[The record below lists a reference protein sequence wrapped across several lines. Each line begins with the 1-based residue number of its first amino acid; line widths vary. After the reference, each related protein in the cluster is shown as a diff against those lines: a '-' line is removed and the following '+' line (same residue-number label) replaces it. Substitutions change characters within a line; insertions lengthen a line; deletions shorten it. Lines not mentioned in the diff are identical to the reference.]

1 MSDPVGNVR
10 RVMSEKPRRKPTETS
25 SFGVGKRESHDSS
38 AFYERFTPPTI
49 STADDVVPPA
59 RLDEIFVGDAFT
71 LMGDDDRVA
80 DNSVALVV
88 TSPPYFVGKS
98 YEEAMGEG
106 HIPADYGEHLARLE
120 AVFGRC
126 VDKLE
131 PGGRMAVNVANLGR
145 RPYRSQAADILR
157 IFEDLGLL
165 VRGEIIWQKSIG
177 LTGSTAWGSFQSAA
191 NPVLRDTTERVI
203 VASKGRFDRAVPR
216 RVRAE
221 RGLPSASTMSREAFM
236 SYTTDVWQIQ
246 AESAMR
252 VGHPAPFPVAL
263 PRRLIELY
271 TYEGDLVLDP
281 YMGSGTTAVASL
293 QTARHYVGFETEAD
307 YVGAATSRIDEVRDR
322 LERTAERREQYRVVL
337 PAIVEDEDDEDD
349 DATPLSTAVR
359 EGRKAEYLAEKL
371 LEQCRFVVTRRN
383 QKLATGVEIDF
394 VATAPDGSVWHFD
407 VTGAF
412 TSERGGL
419 RRTDTLWK
427 SLGKA
432 AVRGTP
438 EDQSGSRFVLLTTD
452 LPSSGVGLK
461 ALREA
466 RKQKI
471 ILDAIEMLSEE
482 GQQRLIEYAEAG
494 ASVDEPIG
502 DLLGPEEP
510 DALF

>member
-1 MSDPVGNVR
+1 MSHPLGNVR

-25 SFGVGKRESHDSS
+25 SFGVGKRESHDAS
-38 AFYERFTPPTI
+38 AFYDRFTPPVI
-49 STADDVVPPA
+49 SKADDVVPPVK
-59 RLDEIFVGDAFT
+59 LDEIFVGDAGA
-71 LMGDDDRVA
+71 LMADGSCIA

-106 HIPADYGEHLARLE
+106 HIPADYAEHLDRLQ
-120 AVFGRC
+120 AVFARC

-131 PGGRMAVNVANLGR
+131 PGGRIAVNVANLGR
-145 RPYRSQAADILR
+145 RPYRSQAADVLR

-165 VRGEIIWQKSIG
+165 VRGEIIWQKSVG

-203 VASKGRFDRAVPR
+203 VASKGRFDRAVSR

-221 RGLPSASTMSREAFM
+221 RGWPSASTMSREAFM

-271 TYEGDLVLDP
+271 TYEDDLVLDP
-281 YMGSGTTAVASL
+281 YMGSGTTAVAAL
-293 QTARHYVGFETEAD
+293 ETRRHYVGFDTETE
-307 YVGAATSRIDEVRDR
+307 YVAAANARLDEVRER
-322 LERTAERREQYRVVL
+322 LERTAERREQYRVML
-337 PAIVEDEDDEDD
+337 PAVADDEEDD
-349 DATPLSTAVR
+349 DATRLSTAVR
-359 EGRKAEYLAEKL
+359 EGRKAEYLAEIIL
-371 LEQCRFVVTRRN
+371 SECGFTVTGRN
-383 QKLATGVEIDF
+383 QKLSTGVEIDF
-394 VATAPDGSVWHFD
+394 VATAPDESVWHFD

-432 AVRGTP
+432 AVRRQADDP
-438 EDQSGSRFVLLTTD
+438 SGKRFILLTTD

-461 ALREA
+461 ALRAA
-466 RKQKI
+466 RGDV
-471 ILDAIEMLSEE
+471 ILDAVEMLSAE

-494 ASVDEPIG
+494 AGVDEPIG